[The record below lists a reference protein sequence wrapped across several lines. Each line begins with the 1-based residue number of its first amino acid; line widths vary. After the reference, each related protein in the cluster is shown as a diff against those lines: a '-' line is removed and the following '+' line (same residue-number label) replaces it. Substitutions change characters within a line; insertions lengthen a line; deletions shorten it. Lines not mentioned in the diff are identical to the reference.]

1 MKLRA
6 AVLTTALALAL
17 GCAPAD
23 DGAATG
29 ALATIPDACLVRGI
43 GLLPAGD
50 FAAGRVTGDD
60 VAATGNWL
68 HVSPSDGVVLAT
80 PQWIVCRLNG
90 AVLADFGGE
99 ATLNG
104 DAGYSYRVS
113 IQDRGAPGPPTVV
126 EGAPTVETVTA
137 TRHRHPARFEDG
149 YLPMTEDRARVTI
162 PAELP
167 VIEGEPGTGL
177 AKITFDQAGLPGHTT
192 CLYRGNG
199 SRGRGGDRYV
209 LQHCAGFGGPVSAGD
224 VVDATWLRVRVYQGA
239 ASWRRAG
246 TRTTVSVDFDVTPLT
261 VVEPLRD
268 HYRIAVFDPTGAE
281 AFVSNGDLIVG
292 DFEVVDV
299 SAP

>member
-6 AVLTTALALAL
+6 AVCMTALALAL
-17 GCAPAD
+17 GCAPVD

-29 ALATIPDACLVRGI
+29 ALTIPDECLVRGI
-43 GLLPAGD
+43 GLLPTGD
-50 FAAGRVTGDD
+50 FAAGRVRGDD
-60 VAATGNWL
+60 VSASGHWL
-68 HVSPSDGVVLAT
+68 HASLADGIVLAT
-80 PQWIVCRLNG
+80 PDWLLCRLNG
-90 AVLADFGGE
+90 ATLADFGGS

-104 DAGYSYRVS
+104 DAGYTYRVS
-113 IQDRGAPGPPTVV
+113 VQDRGTPGAPTIL
-126 EGAPTVETVTA
+126 EGVPTVETVTA

-149 YLPMTEDRARVTI
+149 HLTVSEDRARVTI

-177 AKITFDQAGLPGHTT
+177 AKVTFDQAGLPGATM

-199 SRGRGGDRYV
+199 SHGRGGDRYV
-209 LQHCAGFGGPVSAGD
+209 LHHCASFGPSVSAGD
-224 VVDATWLRVRVYQGA
+224 TVDVTWLRVRVYQGA

-246 TRTTVSVDFDVTPLT
+246 TRTTVSVNFDVTPLT
-261 VVEPLRD
+261 VVEPPRD
-268 HYRIAVFDPTGAE
+268 HYRIAVFDPSGAE
-281 AFVSNGDLIVG
+281 AFSTDGDLVRG